1 MHRKSEK
8 SERHKRVF
16 FFTKGK
22 TKTFCVVF
30 LFFVCC
36 CSVLRCFL
44 GRVGQQNK
52 WQQEGG
58 KGKKEY
64 VNYIVKVYNR
74 RTQKQRADRRT
85 HIHVNTHT
93 QKVVVLLL
101 KVFNLLA

>member
-1 MHRKSEK
+1 MRKASGTSEFSFLQK
-8 SERHKRVF
+8 EKQKHFVLCF
-16 FFTKGK
+16 Y
-22 TKTFCVVF
+22 F
-30 LFFVCC
+30 LFV
-36 CSVLRCFL
+36 V
-44 GRVGQQNK
+44 VQQNK